1 VQNSRRFAAS
11 LLAAISDRAR
21 FMTSR

>member
-11 LLAAISDRAR
+11 LLAAVADRAR